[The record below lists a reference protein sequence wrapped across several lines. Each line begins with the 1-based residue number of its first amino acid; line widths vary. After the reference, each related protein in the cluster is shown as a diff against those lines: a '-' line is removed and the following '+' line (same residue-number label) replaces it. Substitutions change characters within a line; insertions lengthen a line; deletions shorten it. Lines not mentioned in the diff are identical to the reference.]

1 MRLSNG
7 STGACGR
14 IPDYCHRGGARVAA
28 RSSLGGVS
36 VLGRRAGR
44 GVSHAHVRPSPTHA
58 ASMLGYM
65 PTSRSGIGSNPAA
78 TFWSGVS
85 GSANHG
91 PHCPP
96 ILRTCPSSG
105 IAAPSSYPGSAG
117 APSNAGRVDS
127 LGYFLLSWGEVGTGS
142 PDRIAL
148 MTQRPSSPPAESCCS
163 TRTRP

>member
-65 PTSRSGIGSNPAA
+65 RTSRSGIGSNPAA

-91 PHCPP
+91 PHFPP

>member
-28 RSSLGGVS
+28 RSSLAGVS
-36 VLGRRAGR
+36 VSGRRAGR
-44 GVSHAHVRPSPTHA
+44 GVRHACVRPSPTHA

-78 TFWSGVS
+78 TYWSGVS

-117 APSNAGRVDS
+117 APSNAGRIDS

-142 PDRIAL
+142 PGRIAPL
-148 MTQRPSSPPAESCCS
+148 TQRPSSPPAGSCCS